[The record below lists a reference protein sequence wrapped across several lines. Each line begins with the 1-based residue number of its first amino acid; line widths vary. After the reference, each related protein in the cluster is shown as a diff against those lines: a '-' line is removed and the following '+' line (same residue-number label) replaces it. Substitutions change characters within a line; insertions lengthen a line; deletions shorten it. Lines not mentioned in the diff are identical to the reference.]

1 MHQLKVKVSESEPKP
16 DSNQT
21 SVHVSFY
28 FLTHFISSS
37 VDVPQRV
44 KRAQNRERG
53 PPSAPAENL
62 INIMYDEVALN
73 FEQACM
79 FK

>member
-1 MHQLKVKVSESEPKP
+1 MSPNLFQFLGPLRHVRRQISAGVDGGHP
-16 DSNQT
+16 QT
-21 SVHVSFY
+21 
-28 FLTHFISSS
+28 
-37 VDVPQRV
+37 
-44 KRAQNRERG
+44 RERG